1 MKKILGIL
9 TITLVLAA
17 CDKEQTNIHVVD
29 EQNFSEYIEDI
40 EKKLIENEVFI
51 NQFIEESLNKRLNEE
66 TLQKMLEL
74 LEVKNI
80 NFDRLNELNILN
92 NVEAEISYYKTNR
105 DFYRVT
111 NNCDRLIEI
120 RDALL
125 DECDRYP
132 ALISDYCGGAVM
144 LAYWWKSRGC

>member
-1 MKKILGIL
+1 MKQILGIP

-29 EQNFSEYIEDI
+29 EQNFSEYNEDI

-74 LEVKNI
+74 LEVKK
-80 NFDRLNELNILN
+80 
-92 NVEAEISYYKTNR
+92 YK
-105 DFYRVT
+105 
-111 NNCDRLIEI
+111 L
-120 RDALL
+120 
-125 DECDRYP
+125 
-132 ALISDYCGGAVM
+132 
-144 LAYWWKSRGC
+144 